1 WWLRIPPD
9 LHGEVA
15 RASAPVAIADRG
27 GSEGR
32 EHAGA
37 LSNNPAATRPLE
49 LQYAVGPNELDDL
62 AHWLSFRTLR
72 ARWTTASGDTVGWA
86 QLSLLGCSQSDLDA
100 PDEDLTYAVVA
111 GGSPAAGDLA
121 SLLATTCGHPL

>member
-1 WWLRIPPD
+1 MHVSHQHATTRGPESSGGLLAPEASTFPSSAVPASGRWWLRIPPD

-72 ARWTTASGDTVGWA
+72 VRWTAASGDIGW
-86 QLSLLGCSQSDLDA
+86 
-100 PDEDLTYAVVA
+100 VA
-111 GGSPAAGDLA
+111 LR
-121 SLLATTCGHPL
+121 LV